1 MHRISMGS
9 GFRWVAAAF
18 SLGILLSAL
27 AVAQGT
33 QQQQAAGR
41 GNASRDPYQ
50 RSMDIYRY
58 ETAGKSGPPRGEV
71 IYYYK
76 CWICHNQLTTTG
88 GPRLKG
94 LFGRQTLAGGQPVN
108 DQTVQE
114 KIRSGGPRMPAFN
127 ATLTDT
133 DLADLISYLKDS
145 KCCFEGAEPPP
156 NPRYRAR

>member
-1 MHRISMGS
+1 MHRISIGS

-18 SLGILLSAL
+18 SLGILLSAR

-33 QQQQAAGR
+33 QQQAAGR

-108 DQTVQE
+108 DQTVRE
-114 KIRSGGPRMPAFN
+114 KIRTGGPGMPRFE
-127 ATLTDT
+127 ATLADA
-133 DLADLISYLKDS
+133 DIADLISYLKDS

-156 NPRYRAR
+156 NPRYRAK